1 MKNTQGGVRLRG
13 WLRDERRTQE
23 WLGEQIGTHQTNVS
37 RWLLGKVTPP
47 LEMALAIE
55 KITGITPADWV
66 VASDESGP
74 SIDAEEDS
82 LHDAGAA

>member
-1 MKNTQGGVRLRG
+1 MRSTHGGVRLRR

-47 LEMALAIE
+47 LDMALALE
-55 KITGITPADWV
+55 KVTGISPSDWLV
-66 VASDESGP
+66 EA
-74 SIDAEEDS
+74 EDS
-82 LHDAGAA
+82 APALPSTGTD